1 MIAFASPAA
10 VVVVVLLVI
19 VRCYATGPE
28 ASMETVDNAPQPQK
42 NSFETLQEQIDSLT
56 KELAESKKELLKKV
70 REIKELNELLAQ
82 TKEYFEMELGNIK
95 AKAKLDNPKKDGQM
109 DDDTP
114 SN

>member
-1 MIAFASPAA
+1 MVAFASPAV

-19 VRCYATGPE
+19 VPCYATGPE

-42 NSFETLQEQIDSLT
+42 NSFESLQMQIDSLT

-70 REIKELNELLAQ
+70 RDIKDLNELLAD
-82 TKEYFEMELGNIK
+82 TKHYFEMELESIK
-95 AKAKLDNPKKDGQM
+95 TKLGNPKKDGQM
-109 DDDTP
+109 ADDTP